1 MTLDEM
7 YQEIASYVDEIIT
20 KIDGAYEGTSLSIVN
35 RFKSSINTIKDK
47 IARERYAPIA
57 VESVELTDE
66 TLDIGDLNNR
76 FLRVKDIGN
85 DRGSHV
91 KWYWKDHETIH
102 IPRQTNVTIRYYYI
116 PDDIEE
122 LEDEW
127 VYDQNIV
134 TPKIACFYA
143 AWFYLSQETDA
154 DSMVRANLYLNLFND
169 AYDAIPITRGETHKI
184 RDVYGV
190 SLC

>member
-7 YQEIASYVDEIIT
+7 YQEIASYVDEVIT
-20 KIDGAYEGTSLSIVN
+20 KTGDVYEGTSFAIVKKFN
-35 RFKSSINTIKDK
+35 TAINYIKDK
-47 IARERYAPIA
+47 IARERHAQFIT
-57 VESVELTDE
+57 EEVELTDD
-66 TLDIGDLNNR
+66 TFSISDLSNR
-76 FLRVKDIGN
+76 FLRVKDILDLNGN
-85 DRGSHV
+85 PL
-91 KWYWKDHETIH
+91 KWYWKDHQTIY
-102 IPRQTNVTIRYYYI
+102 IPHQTKANASYHYI
-116 PDDIEE
+116 PDDMTE
-122 LEDEW
+122 LEDKW
-127 VYDQNIV
+127 VYDENIV
-134 TPKIACFYA
+134 SPKIACFYA

>member
-7 YQEIASYVDEIIT
+7 YQEIASYVDEVIT
-20 KIDGAYEGTSLSIVN
+20 KTDGAYEGTSLSIVKKFN
-35 RFKSSINTIKDK
+35 TAINYIKDK
-47 IARERYAPIA
+47 ITRERHAPFTT
-57 VESVELTDE
+57 EEVELTDG
-66 TLDIGDLNNR
+66 TFSISNLSNR
-76 FLRVKDIGN
+76 FLRVKDIFNLNGN
-85 DRGSHV
+85 PL
-91 KWYWKDHETIH
+91 KWYWKDHQTIY
-102 IPRQTNVTIRYYYI
+102 IPHQTKANVSYHYI
-116 PDDIEE
+116 PDDMTE

-127 VYDQNIV
+127 VYDENIV
-134 TPKIACFYA
+134 SPKIACFYA